1 MSPFAPRKSATFAER
16 KATIRHLLICRYL
29 MHAEIIAIGDEIT
42 SGQLLDTNSQWLSLR
57 LEELGIRVL
66 YHTTIGDELEPIAE
80 VFRQALARSD
90 LIVATGGL
98 GPTADD
104 LTRDALTRAA
114 GRRLVLDSASL
125 DYIRGLFARASG
137 KCPGRTRSRQCF
149 PKGAAWFPIPTGPRR
164 ALIWTFRG
172 RPRPRH
178 GSSACPACPRKCGKC
193 GIKPYWERCAG
204 WGPAGGRSGS
214 GGSSALGPARAR
226 SKRNCRTSSAA
237 GGRLASASTPA
248 RPRSSC
254 GSPRTARTAEECY
267 AAMQP
272 TAATIYETLG
282 NLVYGEEED
291 EIQDA
296 VVKLLRQRKQTLA
309 TVEWGTAGLVADWLG
324 VTACGDAVY
333 RGGVIVSSE
342 TALERTLDVPSCRT
356 ALHDPSSNSE
366 VFAAA
371 ATACRD
377 RFAADYG
384 LAIGPFPSV
393 IPGSVEPELVYIALA
408 GPGGPAVKALPF
420 AGHPDLLRTLF
431 AKHALN
437 IVRLALQ

>member
-1 MSPFAPRKSATFAER
+1 
-16 KATIRHLLICRYL
+16 

-42 SGQLLDTNSQWLSLR
+42 NGQFLDTNSQWLSLR

-104 LTRDALTRAA
+104 LTRDALALAA
-114 GRRLVLDSASL
+114 GRRLVLDCASL
-125 DYIRGLFARASG
+125 DYIRGLFARRKREMPRQNEIQAMFPEGSRVVPNPNG
-137 KCPGRTRSRQCF
+137 TAPG
-149 PKGAAWFPIPTGPRR
+149 ID
-164 ALIWTFRG
+164 LEV
-172 RPRPRH
+172 PRP
-178 GSSACPACPRKCGKC
+178 AAPPARIFCLPGVPAEMREMWHQTLVGALR
-193 GIKPYWERCAG
+193 GLG
-204 WGPAGGRSGS
+204 AGGRTIRQRRIKCFGAGESQIEAKLPDLIRRG
-214 GGSSALGPARAR
+214 
-226 SKRNCRTSSAA
+226 RTPRV
-237 GGRLASASTPA
+237 GINASQATIILRITAEGATP
-248 RPRSSC
+248 
-254 GSPRTARTAEECY
+254 EECY

-272 TAATIYETLG
+272 TADTIYETLG

-309 TVEWGTAGLVADWLG
+309 TVEWGTAGLVAVWLG
-324 VTACGDAVY
+324 ATACGDAVY

-342 TALERTLDVPSCRT
+342 TVLERILDVPSRRT
-356 ALHDPSSNSE
+356 AEFGPSSNSE

-371 ATACRD
+371 ATACRG

-384 LAIGPFPSV
+384 LAIGPFPSL
-393 IPGSVEPELVYIALA
+393 IPGAAEPEPVYIALA

-437 IVRLALQ
+437 MVRLALR